1 MLFLH
6 YDTIYCVDLL
16 QNNVYKIKLNFNFII
31 KIINLLTGILI
42 TSISYN
48 YMLTVPYVQTPKQ
61 ARAAAAQ
68 FLANKKNAQTSAD
81 AAKSSAPVYQ
91 TDGK

>member
-1 MLFLH
+1 
-6 YDTIYCVDLL
+6 
-16 QNNVYKIKLNFNFII
+16 
-31 KIINLLTGILI
+31 
-42 TSISYN
+42 
-48 YMLTVPYVQTPKQ
+48 VQTPKQ

-68 FLANKKNAQTSAD
+68 FLADKKNAQTSAD